1 MTTPLDRIATVFN
14 SFTVFFSGYK
24 RNPLIRIISMECVYV
39 EKRKGRVR
47 RGGTSMLARRSRVGA
62 ARGGGV
68 LALSC
73 VRTV

>member
-39 EKRKGRVR
+39 WRREKAESEGEEQV
-47 RGGTSMLARRSRVGA
+47 
-62 ARGGGV
+62 
-68 LALSC
+68 C
-73 VRTV
+73 